1 MRLFVQASLAYRF
14 LEKAEV
20 LLLVEAAR
28 SPDQAVTDERLSIT
42 PLNEFARLDDSLTGE
57 RRVVFTAHG
66 DVEIIYSAHVEV
78 LARKA
83 DLHRAAA
90 VPVRDLPADAL
101 KYLRASKYCPSDR
114 FEGFVE
120 REFGAFDGGN
130 KVAAIVGWLANN
142 VEYRAGASDASTTA
156 LDTFVD
162 RAGVCRDFAH
172 LAITFCRAAGIPA
185 RAVSAYAWKLM
196 PPDMHAV
203 AEVYL
208 GGRWRLIDPTG
219 KVPTDGIVR
228 VATGLDA
235 VDVAFMTIF
244 GRAELLAQTFA
255 VTDLENDLPPPG
267 PAAA

>member
-14 LEKAEV
+14 LETAEV
-20 LLLVEAAR
+20 LLLLEAAR
-28 SPDQAVTDERLSIT
+28 SPDQAVTDERLTIT
-42 PLNEFARLDDSLTGE
+42 PLTDFARLDDSLTGE
-57 RRVVFTAHG
+57 RRAVFSGHG

-78 LARKA
+78 LARSA
-83 DLHRAAA
+83 DLQRAAA
-90 VPVRDLPADAL
+90 VPVRNLPADAL

-114 FEGFVE
+114 FEGFVH
-120 REFGAFDGGN
+120 REFGSFDGGR
-130 KVAAIVGWLANN
+130 KVAAIVEWLADN
-142 VEYRAGASDASTTA
+142 VEYRAGVSDASTTA

-172 LAITFCRAAGIPA
+172 LAITFCRAANIPA

-219 KVPTDGIVR
+219 KVPTEGIVR

-235 VDVAFMTIF
+235 MDVAFMTIF
-244 GRAELLAQTFA
+244 GSAELLAQTFA
-255 VTDLENDLPPPG
+255 VTDLENDLR
-267 PAAA
+267 